1 MARFPSSGIAL
12 STLLLLSLGACAS
25 KPPTTLSINV
35 AAADTVNPDIY
46 GRPSPVVTRI
56 YELSG
61 TDRFSK
67 GDIFQLLDHDKDVL
81 GGDMLDR
88 SELILQP
95 GESRTIKMPVKDG
108 AKYLGVV
115 AGYRDVD
122 HADWRSVT
130 QMPMTDDVS
139 TLVTV
144 GRLSAKIEET
154 ERK

>member
-1 MARFPSSGIAL
+1 MAHFPSSDFAL
-12 STLLLLSLGACAS
+12 SVVCLLCLGACAS
-25 KPPTTLSINV
+25 KPPTSLSINV
-35 AAADTVNPDIY
+35 AAVDAVNPDIY
-46 GRPSPVVTRI
+46 GRPSPIVTRV

-61 TDRFSK
+61 TDRISK
-67 GDIFQLLDHDKDVL
+67 SDIFQLLDHDKEVL
-81 GGDMLDR
+81 GSDLLDR

-108 AKYLGVV
+108 AKYLAVV

-130 QMPMTDDVS
+130 QMPMSDDVS
-139 TLVTV
+139 TLITV